1 MVVPRNQATPTA
13 TKPPTQPPAPP
24 KEPKSIQEMQL
35 EAMQETVKLVKWKM
49 GVLARYDLIHGS
61 FDAATGDL
69 KSLSLP
75 LEEQLRKDQDELV
88 KLQQEEA
95 KYKNAN
101 RGLMA
106 GAGEDCAMVKAQLA
120 LLWIDAP
127 TLTADAKK
135 PTQADKEAWMR
146 IQRTENKELAGL
158 ITDQMRVLAG
168 IEDFRI
174 NIENAKR
181 KVDIDLAIMHGRTAQ
196 IEFLGRSV

>member
-1 MVVPRNQATPTA
+1 MPEPTKAPPA
-13 TKPPTQPPAPP
+13 TKPPTQPPTPP
-24 KEPKSIQEMQL
+24 KEPKSIHEWEL
-35 EAMQETVKLVKWKM
+35 EKMQETKLLIKWKM
-49 GVLARYDLIHGS
+49 SVLAKYDLIHGTM
-61 FDAATGDL
+61 DASTGEL

-88 KLQQEEA
+88 KLQQDEA

-127 TLTADAKK
+127 TLNADAKK

-146 IQRTENKELAGL
+146 IQRTENKDLAGL
-158 ITDQMRVLAG
+158 ITEQMRVLAG
-168 IEDFRI
+168 VEDFRI

-181 KVDIDLAIMHGRTAQ
+181 KVDIDLAIMRGRTAQ